1 MLEAF
6 ISNDFHVSYFAF
18 NSANE
23 EDFEEQTFPNPA
35 DEGQITVKQEPGQVM
50 ESDAMENI
58 NYEILLSNEFY
69 GVDPM
74 ELKAK
79 EESWCSCAPPT
90 GKGELGCQE
99 GCDNRSKR
107 IECDIMLCKAGD
119 QCGNR

>member
-1 MLEAF
+1 MS
-6 ISNDFHVSYFAF
+6 I

-23 EDFEEQTFPNPA
+23 DELEDQSLTDPVDN
-35 DEGQITVKQEPGQVM
+35 GHITVKQEPGQVM
-50 ESDAMENI
+50 DTDSMENV

-74 ELKAK
+74 ELKAN

-90 GKGELGCQE
+90 KGELGCQE
-99 GCDNRSKR
+99 NCDNRAKR